1 MPPATRW
8 RIDDGEEA
16 RLTPEGPTAAS
27 IASRGPLAFLRVR
40 VTRRAWGRLLPPTRF
55 RPERV
60 AWERH
65 RAAERTALEAVGG

>member
-27 IASRGPLAFLRVR
+27 IASRGPLALLRVR
-40 VTRRAWGRLLPPTRF
+40 VPGHPPL
-55 RPERV
+55 RPEFPATCV
-60 AWERH
+60 TLGERH
-65 RAAERTALEAVGG
+65 FEVVAERVP